1 MSAEAERLYERA
13 RALPTERRAAF
24 VREACIGDPALRAE
38 LMSLLDVADAAESFF
53 GRLGDAVMK
62 GSFLEPGGGDPSW
75 RSRDRLAS
83 GLDSPGS
90 SSWLAPGRR
99 VRQYR
104 ILEQIG
110 NGGMGTVYRA
120 RDTRLGRDVALKF
133 LPPRPSPGDDA
144 GATLLNEARAAA
156 AFVHPNVCIVHEIG
170 ESADGRPFIAMAF
183 HEGETLDE
191 RLRRGPLPPLEAA
204 RVAVQLARGLKAAH
218 AHGIIHRDVKPGN
231 VVLADDGTVK
241 LLDFGLAQM
250 WKAQRSRTGARRGTI
265 PYMSP
270 EQVRGEP
277 VGPRTD
283 LWALG
288 VVLYE
293 MLTGVRP
300 FRAGGEG
307 KLLHAILRREPE
319 PVARLRPDTPDV
331 LIRVVERLL
340 AKRADARFQTATE
353 VEAELTRWIRSTGR
367 KRGQGRPAA
376 RRRRITLAGVA
387 VIAVATVAAA
397 VWLPRLGSPAS
408 PTAARSAAP
417 RSIGA
422 YELYQRGSDQRVFRS
437 TSALR
442 GAVRDVEQS
451 IALDSTFAP
460 AHARLATL
468 YLILSGHDEGG
479 APTHVLHARAK
490 QAASTALALDD
501 ANAEAHA
508 ALGLVHDHLDR
519 DFTAAER
526 ELERAIALDPTD
538 ARYRVWLAQVQLRM
552 GRTRDA
558 LRLVHEALD
567 IDPTSAAAHAELAH
581 ALLAI
586 GRYDDALAQLQR
598 IADLEQPLLR
608 AAPYAAQAH
617 AMKGMWSAAIEALR
631 PQAEHDVQAALPL
644 YGYALARAGRRDEAR
659 RIRARLLDRWR
670 LGERGAF
677 DVAVLY
683 AGLGDIDQAYHWLDL
698 AADDGSAMFGPLHIM
713 EPIFEELRA
722 DPRFEALRVRLG
734 LPAG

>member
-1 MSAEAERLYERA
+1 MSVEAERLYERA
-13 RALPTERRAAF
+13 RALPAERRAAF
-24 VREACIGDPALRAE
+24 VREACIDDPALHAE
-38 LMSLLDVADAAESFF
+38 LMSLLDVADLAESFF

-62 GSFLEPGGGDPSW
+62 DSLLEPGGGDPAW
-75 RSRDRLAS
+75 RSGDRLAS
-83 GLDSPGS
+83 GPDLPAS

-104 ILEQIG
+104 ILERIG
-110 NGGMGTVYRA
+110 SGGMGTVYRA

-133 LPPRPSPGDDA
+133 LPPRPTPGDDV

-156 AFVHPNVCIVHEIG
+156 ALVHPNVCIVHEIG

-204 RVAVQLARGLKAAH
+204 HVAVQLARGLDAAH
-218 AHGIIHRDVKPGN
+218 ARGIIHRDVKPGN
-231 VVLADDGTVK
+231 VVLAGDGMVK
-241 LLDFGLAQM
+241 LLDFGLALM
-250 WKAQRSRTGARRGTI
+250 REAKGSRTGARRGTI

-288 VVLYE
+288 AVLYE
-293 MLTGVRP
+293 MLAGVRP
-300 FRAGGEG
+300 FRAPDEGE
-307 KLLHAILRREPE
+307 LLHAILRREPE
-319 PVARLRPDTPDV
+319 PIARLRPDTPDT

-340 AKRADARFQTATE
+340 AKRADARFATAAE
-353 VEAELTRWIRSTGR
+353 VRAELTLLIRSTEWQRDGAQPE
-367 KRGQGRPAA
+367 G
-376 RRRRITLAGVA
+376 RRRRIALAGVA
-387 VIAVATVAAA
+387 VISVATLAGA
-397 VWLPRLGSPAS
+397 VWLPRVGPLTS
-408 PTAARSAAP
+408 PTMVRDATP

-422 YELYQRGSDQRVFRS
+422 YELYQRGSAQRVFRS

-468 YLILSGHDEGG
+468 YLILSGHDERG
-479 APTHVLHARAK
+479 AQPHVLQARAK
-490 QAASTALALDD
+490 QAVSRALALDD

-508 ALGLVHDHLDR
+508 TLGLVRDRLDL
-519 DFTAAER
+519 DLAAAR
-526 ELERAIALDPTD
+526 KELERAIALDPTD
-538 ARYRVWLAQVQLRM
+538 ARYRVWLAQVLLRM
-552 GRTRDA
+552 GRARDA
-558 LRLVHEALD
+558 LRLVREALD

-581 ALLAI
+581 ALLAN

-713 EPIFEELRA
+713 EPIFQELRA